1 MQQQLEYWSARLA
14 DAPALIE
21 LPTDKPRPAVQTF
34 NGSGESRVID
44 ADLSA
49 ALQALARSENT
60 TLFILLLTAFS
71 ALLSRY
77 ASSDD
82 IIIGTPI
89 SGRSDPSLEDIV
101 GIFLNTLALRC
112 DLSGNPRFCDL
123 LAKTRNDVL
132 DAFSNQ
138 DLPFEKLVD
147 ELQPGRDMSHSP
159 LFQVMF
165 TLNSSEPSPLVLES
179 LDVSAVSFDY
189 GTAKFDLNLSMTDTA
204 QGFGA
209 HLEYNTDLFKRST
222 IERILNQFESL
233 LHSIVT
239 SPDTGVAD
247 LQLLDE
253 AERSRLLHDFNPAP
267 ESLKAQQTPCMV
279 WLNGSAILRL
289 IASHWKMQQRS
300 LITNV

>member
-112 DLSGNPRFCDL
+112 CL
-123 LAKTRNDVL
+123 LYT
-132 DAFSNQ
+132 S
-138 DLPFEKLVD
+138 
-147 ELQPGRDMSHSP
+147 
-159 LFQVMF
+159 
-165 TLNSSEPSPLVLES
+165 PSPR
-179 LDVSAVSFDY
+179 D
-189 GTAKFDLNLSMTDTA
+189 
-204 QGFGA
+204 
-209 HLEYNTDLFKRST
+209 
-222 IERILNQFESL
+222 
-233 LHSIVT
+233 
-239 SPDTGVAD
+239 
-247 LQLLDE
+247 
-253 AERSRLLHDFNPAP
+253 
-267 ESLKAQQTPCMV
+267 
-279 WLNGSAILRL
+279 
-289 IASHWKMQQRS
+289 
-300 LITNV
+300 